1 MHPIRHCWARWG
13 SDVEVRG
20 PEILVRVDRTQ
31 VASVLPELLEIPSI
45 VDITVEDVPLEE
57 IVASLFRSNDSGNSR
72 THDGAPV

>member
-1 MHPIRHCWARWG
+1 M
-13 SDVEVRG
+13 
-20 PEILVRVDRTQ
+20 RVDRTQ

-72 THDGAPV
+72 THDGAPA